1 MVPEIQVDNTDDF
14 QELIDNKEKQS
25 GITIHFVNEEFD
37 KGEIILQAT
46 CEINLNETVETLTK
60 KIQELEFE
68 HFPKAIEIFL

>member
-1 MVPEIQVDNTDDF
+1 M
-14 QELIDNKEKQS
+14 
-25 GITIHFVNEEFD
+25 NEEFD
-37 KGEIILQAT
+37 KGEIILQAV